1 MKLSRL
7 QSCLIII
14 LHSSLFSLFAGFNV
28 QASSYYD
35 ASDWPVFSY
44 DSANTNHNPVE
55 HKLTKTTVKY
65 LTRAWETFNDDS
77 LSQEL
82 APTGFVLEDVLQLR
96 FPNAVVG
103 VTASPLISDGTIY
116 YVDQLG
122 TVFARDAKT
131 GGISDVN
138 RHWTTTLVDP
148 DFDSGEPA
156 VLPELIY
163 TSPVLTDTHVWVVG
177 SVYGRLHALN
187 RLTGIEMDFNLA
199 TQEIDPYTLI
209 TDLPF
214 ASVLGDS
221 VVVNTGYEHGNR
233 DLFITGINVILN
245 DVLVQGAESGVQLA
259 IDITDP
265 QNPVEFWRQFSI
277 GINPATNKRFG
288 TGVSVGSGLAV
299 DKVRHLVIGGTGQNT
314 SLPYVG
320 YPDPDLAPAGYIDRG
335 DSVYAIDY
343 LTGEFIWHN
352 QFHHNDIFDLNNPVS
367 TGPNQPDGPKDADV
381 LSPPVLWS
389 IWEHYA
395 RRDLAGVGSKGGLYR
410 VVDRDTGNTIWE
422 RQISKP
428 TGLGG
433 IQAGSAYANNTVFVA
448 GFEGL
453 DDGFSDAQFGVS
465 IDTGKYPNAFFA
477 TFNPAFWADME
488 DISND
493 NNPATGTRIK
503 VYALDA
509 ATGESKWHRKGNDFV
524 ELKGASALRHVSV
537 ANALVYVT
545 TTAGELYILNAKTG
559 KQLYRDQTLDLN
571 ATMNLGLGKPH
582 HASMNTGVLIS
593 DGMVY
598 TGYGAQNNPSG
609 GMIAYKIDKKPATT
623 ELLRKLN
630 HRIKRMPSASSLKH
644 ALFSLV
650 KSARK
655 DVKHEDYEQANEKLQ
670 AFIQAVIYANGLN
683 YHKKQ
688 ELLGKAYELLELF
701 EDAWKN
707 Q

>member
-1 MKLSRL
+1 MKLP
-7 QSCLIII
+7 CLKYGLNTI
-14 LHSSLFSLFAGFNV
+14 LYSSLFTLSVSFSAH
-28 QASSYYD
+28 ASSYGK

-55 HKLTKTTVKY
+55 RKLTKTTVRH

-82 APTGFVLEDVLQLR
+82 PPTGFILEDVLGLQY
-96 FPNAVVG
+96 PSAVVG
-103 VTASPLISDGTIY
+103 VTASPLISDDIIY

-131 GGISDVN
+131 GEISDVN

-148 DFDSGEPA
+148 DFDSGAPA

-177 SVYGRLHALN
+177 SVYGRLHALD
-187 RLTGIEMDFNLA
+187 RQTGIEMDFNLA
-199 TQEIDPYTLI
+199 TPEIDPYTLI

-221 VVVNTGYEHGNR
+221 VIVNTGHEHGNR

-245 DVLVQGAESGVQLA
+245 DALVQGAESGVQLA
-259 IDITDP
+259 IDISDP
-265 QNPVEFWRQFSI
+265 QNPFEFWRSFSVD
-277 GINPATNKRFG
+277 INPDTNQRYS

-299 DKVRHLVIGGTGQNT
+299 DKARHLIIGGTGQNT
-314 SLPYVG
+314 TLPYTG
-320 YPDPDLAPAGYIDRG
+320 YPDPDLAPAGYVDRG
-335 DSVYAIDY
+335 DSIYAIDY
-343 LTGEFIWHN
+343 LTGEFVWHN
-352 QFHHNDIFDLNNPVS
+352 QFHHNDVFDLNNPVS
-367 TGPNQPDGPKDADV
+367 TGPNQSDGPKDADV

-389 IWEHYA
+389 TWKNYA

-410 VVDRDTGNTIWE
+410 VVNRDTGDTVWE
-422 RQISKP
+422 RQISQP

-433 IQAGSAYANNTVFVA
+433 IQAGSAYAKGTVFVA

-453 DDGFSDAQFGVS
+453 DDGYSDAQFGVS
-465 IDTGKYPNAFFA
+465 IDTGIYPNAFFA

-488 DISND
+488 DISDDND
-493 NNPATGTRIK
+493 PATGTRIK

-509 ATGESKWHRKGNDFV
+509 ATGESRWHRNGNDFI

-537 ANALVYVT
+537 ANNLVYVT
-545 TTAGELYILNAKTG
+545 TTAGELYVLNANTG

-571 ATMNLGLGKPH
+571 ATMNQGLGKPH

-609 GMIAYKIDKKPATT
+609 GMIAYKIDTKPATT
-623 ELLRKLN
+623 ELLKKLKR
-630 HRIKRMPSASSLKH
+630 RIKRISIGQSLKRT
-644 ALFSLV
+644 LLSLV
-650 KSARK
+650 NDTIN
-655 DVKHEDYEQANEKLQ
+655 DVNGENFEEAIDRLEIFSQTVIDANRLSFYQKQKLLMRSHE
-670 AFIQAVIYANGLN
+670 VI
-683 YHKKQ
+683 
-688 ELLGKAYELLELF
+688 ELLADG
-701 EDAWKN
+701 
-707 Q
+707 

>member
-1 MKLSRL
+1 MKLPKLKNGLSIFL
-7 QSCLIII
+7 YSG
-14 LHSSLFSLFAGFNV
+14 LFTLSVGFNA
-28 QASSYYD
+28 QASSYYE

-55 HKLTKTTVKY
+55 HKLTKTTVKH

-82 APTGFVLEDVLQLR
+82 PPTGFVLEDILQLQ

-103 VTASPLISDGTIY
+103 VTASPLISDGIIY

-122 TVFARDAKT
+122 TVFAREAKT
-131 GGISDVN
+131 GEISDVN

-148 DFDSGEPA
+148 DFDSGAPA

-163 TSPVLTDTHVWVVG
+163 TSPVLTDTHIWIAG
-177 SVYGRLHALN
+177 SVYGRLHGLD
-187 RLTGIEMDFNLA
+187 RQSGIEMDFNLG
-199 TQEIDPYTLI
+199 TPEIDPYTLI

-221 VVVNTGYEHGNR
+221 VVVNTGDEHGNR
-233 DLFITGINVILN
+233 DLFITGINIILN
-245 DVLVQGAESGVQLA
+245 DALVQGAESGVQLA

-265 QNPVEFWRQFSI
+265 QNPFEFWRRFSVD
-277 GINPATNKRFG
+277 INPATSQRYG

-299 DKVRHLVIGGTGQNT
+299 DHERHLIIGGTGQNT
-314 SLPYVG
+314 TAPYVG
-320 YPDPDLAPAGYIDRG
+320 YPDPDLAPAGYVDRG
-335 DSVYAIDY
+335 DSIYAIDY
-343 LTGEFIWHN
+343 LTGEFVWHN
-352 QFHHNDIFDLNNPVS
+352 QFHHNDVFDLNNPVS

-389 IWEHYA
+389 VWENYVRH
-395 RRDLAGVGSKGGLYR
+395 DLAGVGSKGGLYR
-410 VVDRDTGNTIWE
+410 VVDRNTGETVWQ
-422 RQISKP
+422 RQISQP

-433 IQAGSAYANNTVFVA
+433 IQAGSAYANDTVFVA

-453 DDGFSDAQFGVS
+453 DDGYSDAQFVIS

-488 DISND
+488 DISDDND
-493 NNPATGTRIK
+493 PATGTRIK

-509 ATGESKWHRKGNDFV
+509 ATGESIWHRSGNDFV
-524 ELKGASALRHVSV
+524 ELQGASALRHVSV
-537 ANALVYVT
+537 ANDLVYVT
-545 TTAGELYILNAKTG
+545 TTAGELYVLNAKTG
-559 KQLYRDQTLDLN
+559 KQLYQDQTLDLN

-609 GMIAYKIDKKPATT
+609 GMVAYKIDMKPAVS
-623 ELLRKLN
+623 ELLKKLK
-630 HRIKRMPSASSLKH
+630 RLIKRMSIDN
-644 ALFSLV
+644 ALEQTLLSLV
-650 KSARK
+650 NGARN
-655 DVKHEDYEQANEKLQ
+655 DVNNENYEQAIDKLETFSQ
-670 AFIQAVIYANGLN
+670 TVSDASELSFDQ
-683 YHKKQ
+683 KQ
-688 ELLGKAYELLELF
+688 ELLKKADEILELLG
-701 EDAWKN
+701 DA
-707 Q
+707 

>member
-1 MKLSRL
+1 MKLPYL
-7 QSCLIII
+7 KGGLKII
-14 LHSSLFSLFAGFNV
+14 LYSSLFTVSVSFNV
-28 QASSYYD
+28 QASSYD
-35 ASDWPVFSY
+35 RASDWSVFSY
-44 DSANTNHNPVE
+44 DSANTNHSSVE
-55 HKLTKTTVKY
+55 RKLTKTTVKH

-82 APTGFVLEDVLQLR
+82 PPTGFVLEDVLGLR
-96 FPNAVVG
+96 YPSAVVG
-103 VTASPLISDGTIY
+103 VTASPLISDGIIY

-131 GGISDVN
+131 GEISDVN

-148 DFDSGEPA
+148 DFDSGAPA

-163 TSPVLTDTHVWVVG
+163 TSPVLTDTHVWIVG
-177 SVYGRLHALN
+177 SVYGRLHALD
-187 RLTGIEMDFNLA
+187 RQTGIEMDFNLA
-199 TQEIDPYTLI
+199 TPEIDPYTLI

-221 VVVNTGYEHGNR
+221 VVVNTGDEQGNR

-245 DVLVQGAESGVQLA
+245 DALVQGAESGVQLA

-265 QNPVEFWRQFSI
+265 QNPLEVWRRFSVD
-277 GINPATNKRFG
+277 INPATNQRYS
-288 TGVSVGSGLAV
+288 TGVSMGSGLAV
-299 DKVRHLVIGGTGQNT
+299 DKARHLIIGGTGQNT
-314 SLPYVG
+314 SIPYAG
-320 YPDPDLAPAGYIDRG
+320 YPAPDLAPAGYVDRG
-335 DSVYAIDY
+335 DSIYAIDY
-343 LTGEFIWHN
+343 LTGEFVWHN

-389 IWEHYA
+389 VWEHYA

-410 VVDRDTGNTIWE
+410 VVNRDTGNTVWE
-422 RQISKP
+422 RQISQP

-433 IQAGSAYANNTVFVA
+433 IQAGSAFAGGTIFVA

-453 DDGFSDAQFGVS
+453 DDGYSDAQFGVS
-465 IDTGKYPNAFFA
+465 IDTGIYPNAFFA

-488 DISND
+488 DISDDND
-493 NNPATGTRIK
+493 PATGTRIK
-503 VYALDA
+503 IYALDA
-509 ATGESKWHRKGNDFV
+509 ATGESKWHRNGNDFI

-537 ANALVYVT
+537 ANNLVYVT
-545 TTAGELYILNAKTG
+545 TTAGELYVLNAKTG
-559 KQLYRDQTLDLN
+559 RQLYKDQTLDLN

-609 GMIAYKIDKKPATT
+609 GMIAYKIDTKPAVS
-623 ELLRKLN
+623 ELLKNLKR
-630 HRIKRMPSASSLKH
+630 RIKHMTIAYGLKQT
-644 ALFSLV
+644 LLSLV
-650 KSARK
+650 NGALV
-655 DVKHEDYEQANEKLQ
+655 DVNSENYEQATDKLETFSQ
-670 AFIQAVIYANGLN
+670 TVIDASGLN
-683 YHKKQ
+683 SHQKRALVKQ
-688 ELLGKAYELLELF
+688 SYEVIVLLE
-701 EDAWKN
+701 DA
-707 Q
+707 